1 MARGE
6 IRVAKIIKP
15 KKVSDY
21 ESPEELREELIT
33 MIQQFRN
40 EQNTGKIIPF
50 EEQAISDEKNIV
62 SLADGSLGG
71 KGRGLAFISLLIN
84 NYDFSQ
90 HVPEI
95 NIRTP
100 KTSLIGTEEFQLF
113 IERNNLHELAV
124 KETSYE
130 TSKRLLSKANLH
142 PPWCAGLKLLEIIT
156 KPLAVRSSGLFEDSL
171 GPTFCRHFRN
181 LCVAQ

>member
-6 IRVAKIIKP
+6 IRVAKIISP

-21 ESPEELREELIT
+21 NSPEELREEIIT

-50 EEQAISDEKNIV
+50 EEQAIADEKNIV

-84 NYDFSQ
+84 NYDFFAACSRNQ
-90 HVPEI
+90 YTH
-95 NIRTP
+95 T
-100 KTSLIGTEEFQLF
+100 KTSLIGTEEFSF
-113 IERNNLHELAV
+113 
-124 KETSYE
+124 Y
-130 TSKRLLSKANLH
+130 
-142 PPWCAGLKLLEIIT
+142 
-156 KPLAVRSSGLFEDSL
+156 
-171 GPTFCRHFRN
+171 
-181 LCVAQ
+181 